1 MSERFRLIKKNDLLL
16 VVDNDTV
23 GSEIPEKELIERAK
37 VDNRYFEPI
46 YRKYYERIFRLI
58 LSRVQDVDISQ
69 DLTSNAFC
77 KALVNLHKYKDQG
90 LNFSSWL
97 YRIALNICYDHFREK
112 KKQRVVV
119 MEDYMTENLVE
130 EFQLEPDD
138 LEEWMERLP
147 EMLDGLKPA
156 DLELIELRFFESK
169 SFRDIGFILNITE
182 NNAKTRTYRIL
193 KRIKKKF
200 THRVS

>member
-1 MSERFRLIKKNDLLL
+1 MVENDKAR
-16 VVDNDTV
+16 D
-23 GSEIPEKELIERAK
+23 EIPERELIEHAK

-58 LSRVQDVDISQ
+58 LSRVQDVDVSQ

-97 YRIALNICYDHFREK
+97 YRIALNICYDYFREQK
-112 KKQRVVV
+112 KTRVVV

-130 EFQLEPDD
+130 EFNLEPDD
-138 LEEWMERLP
+138 MEEWLERLP
-147 EMLDGLKPA
+147 ELLDGLKST

-200 THRVS
+200 TLGVS

>member
-1 MSERFRLIKKNDLLL
+1 MLL
-16 VVDNDTV
+16 VVENDKV

-58 LSRVQDVDISQ
+58 LSRVQDLEISQ

-77 KALVNLHKYKDQG
+77 KALLNLEKYKDQG
-90 LNFSSWL
+90 VNFSSWL

-119 MEDYMTENLVE
+119 MEDYMTDNLVE
-130 EFQLEPDD
+130 EINLEPDD
-138 LEEWMERLP
+138 LEEWLERLP
-147 EMLDGLKPA
+147 ELLDGLKAA

-169 SFRDIGFILNITE
+169 SFKEIGFILGITE

-193 KRIKKKF
+193 KRIKKRF
-200 THRVS
+200 TLGVS

>member
-1 MSERFRLIKKNDLLL
+1 MLL
-16 VVDNDTV
+16 VVENDTV

-77 KALVNLHKYKDQG
+77 KALVNIHKYKDQG

-138 LEEWMERLP
+138 LEEWLERLP
-147 EMLDGLKPA
+147 ELLDGLKPA

-200 THRVS
+200 TLGVS

>member
-1 MSERFRLIKKNDLLL
+1 MVE
-16 VVDNDTV
+16 NDTV
-23 GSEIPEKELIERAK
+23 RSDIPEKELIERAK

-58 LSRVQDVDISQ
+58 LSRIQDVEISQ
-69 DLTSNAFC
+69 DLTSNTFC

-138 LEEWMERLP
+138 MEEWLERLP
-147 EMLDGLKPA
+147 ELLDSLKPA

-169 SFRDIGFILNITE
+169 SFREIGFILDITE

-193 KRIKKKF
+193 KRVKKKF
-200 THRVS
+200 TLGVS

>member
-1 MSERFRLIKKNDLLL
+1 MVKNDK
-16 VVDNDTV
+16 VRE
-23 GSEIPEKELIERAK
+23 EIPEKELIERAK
-37 VDNRYFEPI
+37 IDNRYFEPI
-46 YRKYYERIFRLI
+46 YRKYHERIFRLI

-97 YRIALNICYDHFREK
+97 YRIALNICYDHFREQK
-112 KKQRVVV
+112 KNRVVV
-119 MEDYMTENLVE
+119 MEDYMSENLIE

-138 LEEWMERLP
+138 MEEWLERLP
-147 EMLDGLKPA
+147 ELLDGLKTA

-169 SFRDIGFILNITE
+169 SFKEIGYILGITE

-193 KRIKKKF
+193 KRVKNKF
-200 THRVS
+200 TRGVS